1 MISQGMVQILG
12 DSAHVFSQ
20 IRKHCQ
26 VPSDSIVIDSRQ
38 YDVLGLLP
46 GAQVEVQP
54 VLIDLPYCTEITLS
68 LTSRRALDAK
78 KIAQALSQRIEDVE
92 VYLDGVVLVI
102 GQSIPLDELGVIVT
116 PKQLN
121 PMSIP
126 LQAARVDWKRVM
138 KIVLESDPKPIGFN
152 LCSLIELGAASRK
165 EDIVSCEETG
175 LVDAPAISLARYNV
189 ALQLVSS
196 LIRHQVSV
204 THSFLVR
211 SSVFSEFVEEFPA
224 DEGEEHMQIV
234 NSENSAGYL
243 SHLRSW
249 IESHLDFHAGKTTD
263 LASALLRGI
272 EDAKVMK
279 SKSQL
284 PVVVLLLS
292 SGAYSHGKNPIPL
305 VRKLLSE
312 TEGIYVACV
321 GFGAHTDTTLLAAIA
336 GETRGVMATIS
347 ECIHISRAQDTI
359 LGWIQ
364 SEA

>member
-1 MISQGMVQILG
+1 MISHDMVQILS

-20 IRKHCQ
+20 VRRHSK
-26 VPSDSIVIDSRQ
+26 VPSHSIVIDMRQ
-38 YDVLGLLP
+38 YDILSLMPDGE
-46 GAQVEVQP
+46 VEVQP
-54 VLIDLPYCTEITLS
+54 VLINLPYCTEITLS
-68 LTSRRALDAK
+68 LASRRALDAK
-78 KIAQALSQRIEDVE
+78 KIAQALSQRIEDMD
-92 VYLDGVVLVI
+92 VYLDGLVLVI
-102 GQSIPLDELGVIVT
+102 GQSIPLDELGVIIT
-116 PKQLN
+116 PRQLN

-152 LCSLIELGAASRK
+152 LCSLIELGAASRR
-165 EDIVSCEETG
+165 EDIVPCEG
-175 LVDAPAISLARYNV
+175 PDSVDAPATSLARYYV

-204 THSFLVR
+204 TQSFLVR

-243 SHLRSW
+243 LHLRSW
-249 IESHLDFHAGKTTD
+249 IESRLDSHAGKTMD
-263 LASALLRGI
+263 LATALSRGI
-272 EDAKVMK
+272 EDAKAMK
-279 SKSQL
+279 SKSQR
-284 PVVVLLLS
+284 PVVVLILS

-321 GFGAHTDTTLLAAIA
+321 GFGAHTNTTLLAAIA
-336 GETRGVMATIS
+336 GEARGVMATIS